1 MALSSPGEK
10 LSRSNTDSDDDSD
23 DDGDDETLV
32 KKNHSLVYYFLEFVK
47 GHIKCRAVLAS
58 L

>member
-10 LSRSNTDSDDDSD
+10 LSRSNTDNDDDS
-23 DDGDDETLV
+23 DDETLV
-32 KKNHSLVYYFLEFVK
+32 KKNRSLVYYFLEFVK